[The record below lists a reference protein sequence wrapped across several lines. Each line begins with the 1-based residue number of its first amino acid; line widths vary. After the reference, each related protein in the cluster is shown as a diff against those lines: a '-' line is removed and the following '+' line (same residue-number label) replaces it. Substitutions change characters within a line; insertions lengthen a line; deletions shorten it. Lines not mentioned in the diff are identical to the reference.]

1 MFALQGSTA
10 NGGLSWTGTPAIS
23 VNLSNNRIGVNT
35 TSTSG
40 VDPDNGTNRNY
51 ILNVEGDMNLNGQFF
66 QNNAEFVTSRWTEA
80 SNAID
85 IYRLSKVGINQ
96 ADPDYTLDIN
106 GDANVRG
113 IFRINGAAQHLD
125 TYGIVKSNPNVLD
138 EDITVPANT
147 NAFMCGDITVANG
160 RTITVETGS
169 TFVVI

>member
-1 MFALQGSTA
+1 MDLTLTIRFLVKRVYSVDGDYGSGNSGQYVTFYGANSYRNARFLQNVIANNLFALQKVQPQMVDFH
-10 NGGLSWTGTPAIS
+10 GLEHTRAQ

-66 QNNAEFVTSRWTEA
+66 QNNAEFVIEWTEA

-96 ADPDYTLDIN
+96 ADPDYTLDISI
-106 GDANVRG
+106 DANVEVSSELME
-113 IFRINGAAQHLD
+113 QH
-125 TYGIVKSNPNVLD
+125 
-138 EDITVPANT
+138 NT
-147 NAFMCGDITVANG
+147 
-160 RTITVETGS
+160 
-169 TFVVI
+169 